1 MDGRELIGSDAEKN
15 EERDSLNAEEGCTE
29 SSIAAKNS
37 ERKIPSDGR
46 KVSKQKQGSLVERDV
61 GEELEALEED
71 RASNG
76 MILSKNNSKLR
87 FSLISSLRKIDD

>member
-15 EERDSLNAEEGCTE
+15 EERDSLNAEEACNE
-29 SSIAAKNS
+29 SSIAAKKP